1 MSDKLDRFVNLMK
14 GIFELDKSD
23 LDFGI
28 YRIMNIRKAE
38 IEKFLSEGL
47 PAKIA
52 DILAPFAQNDTEEIK
67 KKIESIEKQA
77 SDFGMDISSL
87 PDDNQMKQ
95 QYNSLKAQLA
105 GGTDLSALESDV
117 YSALYNF
124 FNRYYDEG
132 DFISKR
138 RYKEG
143 VYAIPYEGEEVKLY
157 WANQDQYYVK
167 TSENFKDYTF
177 KADDY
182 LIHFRI
188 VDATTEQ
195 NNNKESDD
203 SKRVFMLFTEDEE
216 NFPGIKT
223 FEHNADTKEI
233 IIRFVYDI
241 PEDKKRKYAEENYN
255 AVQKYIFENNSTIP
269 VWQSLLAP
277 IPTGKGKETTTL
289 LEKHMKAYVAKNT
302 FDYFIHKDLKG
313 FLTRELDFYIKS
325 EIMHLDDLDTTNE
338 QRVETYLA
346 KVRAVKRVGAIIID
360 FLAQIENFQK
370 KLWLKKKFVI
380 ETNWCITLDRID
392 EKFYPEIIE
401 NKAQIQEWIDMYAVD
416 EIKEDLTTVGFTN
429 PPTVDFLRQNLN
441 LVVDTKHFSSDFKER
456 LVASIDNI
464 DEETGGLMINS
475 DNYQALSFMTDKY
488 NEQIKL
494 IYIDPPYNTDA
505 SKILYKNG
513 YEHSSWISLME
524 SRLKKGK
531 EFLSRNGVID
541 VAIDDYEMRYLN
553 LCLDQVFGIEN
564 AISNIAI
571 MTNPKGRDQGFI
583 AQSHDYTLMYAKNK
597 AYAETNN
604 FILTDEELAKKFSK
618 TKDGEALR
626 ELPLKRTGTGK
637 RREERPYMYFPFFYS
652 EGTKDLIVIP
662 ETYYN
667 KIYDA
672 DTHSFNDKFL
682 NDVINEYKQKGY
694 TAILPISSKGELF
707 RWRWG
712 YKSCVKGV
720 ENGTL
725 FCKAVK
731 SGGYAIYQYDF
742 ADNEATP
749 KSLWM
754 GEKYDA
760 SSKGTNLLENMLP
773 NNPFDF
779 PKSLFTV
786 IDNIIIGSNET
797 DIVMDYFAG
806 SGTTGQ
812 AVIELNRSYDES
824 NRKYILVEMGEYFNT
839 VTKPRMQKVIYS
851 SDWKD
856 GKPQSRNTGVSH
868 IMKYMKLESYED
880 ALSNISLDDE
890 KHGLSS
896 LFGDDYLINYMLD
909 IEAEGSLLNLDAFR
923 TPFEYKL
930 KVTENNETKEK
941 NVDVVETFN
950 YLIGLTVKTASAITY
965 FNAVKDEN
973 GEYEGAVRLVKD
985 IGGTYGFKQVE
996 GTTPDGKRVLV
1007 IWRTISDNLIE
1018 SNAALDAYFTKHRIN
1033 PQDREY
1039 DIIYVNGDNNLQNMS
1054 TDEDSFKVQMTEL
1067 EFKKRMFEEE

>member
-47 PAKIA
+47 PVKITE
-52 DILAPFAQNDTEEIK
+52 ILAPFAQTDTEDLK
-67 KKIESIEKQA
+67 KQIAAIEKQA
-77 SDFGMDISSL
+77 ADFGIADISAS
-87 PDDNQMKQ
+87 PMAEK
-95 QYNSLKAQLA
+95 YNSLKAQLA

-392 EKFYPEIIE
+392 ERFYPEIIA

-429 PPTVDFLRQNLN
+429 PPTAEFLKQNDKLI
-441 LVVDTKHFSSDFKER
+441 VDTKHFSSDFKER

-475 DNYQALSFMTDKY
+475 DNYQALTTIKNKY
-488 NEQIKL
+488 AQKISE
-494 IYIDPPYNTDA
+494 IYIDPPYNTGDDGFV
-505 SKILYKNG
+505 YKDN
-513 YEHSSWISLME
+513 YRSSSWLTMLQE
-524 SRLKKGK
+524 RL
-531 EFLSRNGVID
+531 NV
-541 VAIDDYEMRYLN
+541 
-553 LCLDQVFGIEN
+553 
-564 AISNIAI
+564 
-571 MTNPKGRDQGFI
+571 
-583 AQSHDYTLMYAKNK
+583 AQSMLGNDGISFINVGDEEQEYLSSLVRQNFGKSNLFATLIWEKKMKGSFLNGKIVRMKDYILCISKSTDFPGLIGEIAKDTETYPVIKTTNARGVRTIK
-597 AYAETNN
+597 SGIISKYKDKNITVEAGTRISSGNMELILLSDMIIRDGILISDVEVESNWIYSQEKLDAYAEDKSLYITQDLY
-604 FILTDEELAKKFSK
+604 FRRIVS
-618 TKDGEALR
+618 EARNKRMRDL
-626 ELPLKRTGTGK
+626 LLRTGESTQDEDESYRK
-637 RREERPYMYFPFFYS
+637 I
-652 EGTKDLIVIP
+652 DLD
-662 ETYYN
+662 N
-667 KIYDA
+667 
-672 DTHSFNDKFL
+672 L
-682 NDVINEYKQKGY
+682 NLYG
-694 TAILPISSKGELF
+694 
-707 RWRWG
+707 W
-712 YKSCVKGV
+712 
-720 ENGTL
+720 
-725 FCKAVK
+725 
-731 SGGYAIYQYDF
+731 
-742 ADNEATP
+742 
-749 KSLWM
+749 
-754 GEKYDA
+754 
-760 SSKGTNLLENMLP
+760 
-773 NNPFDF
+773 
-779 PKSLFTV
+779 
-786 IDNIIIGSNET
+786 GSNENANDELHQILGEQNILSYPKPIKLLT
-797 DIVMDYFAG
+797 QLCVASRKSDGVWLDYFAG
-806 SGTTGQ
+806 SGST
-812 AVIELNRSYDES
+812 ACAIMNLNRIDG
-824 NRKYILVEMGEYFNT
+824 NKRKYILVEVGDYFLT
-839 VTKPRMQKVIYS
+839 TTLSRIKKYVYTS
-851 SDWKD
+851 EWTS

-909 IEAEGSLLNLDAFR
+909 IEAEGSLLNLDAFK

-973 GEYEGAVRLVKD
+973 GEYEGAVRLIKD
-985 IGGTYGFKQVE
+985 ISGTYGFKQIE

>member
-1 MSDKLDRFVNLMK
+1 MNDKLDRFVNLMR

-47 PAKIA
+47 PAKITET
-52 DILAPFAQNDTEEIK
+52 LAPFAQTDTEDLK
-67 KKIESIEKQA
+67 KQIADIEKQA
-77 SDFGMDISSL
+77 ADFGIADISAS
-87 PDDNQMKQ
+87 PMAEK
-95 QYNSLKAQLA
+95 YNSLKAQLA

-117 YSALYNF
+117 YSALYKF

-157 WANQDQYYVK
+157 WANQDQYYIK

-177 KADDY
+177 KVDDY
-182 LIHFRI
+182 SVHFRI

-241 PEDKKRKYAEENYN
+241 SQDKKRKYAEENYK
-255 AVQKYIFENNSTIP
+255 AVHEYIYKNNSTIP
-269 VWQSLLAP
+269 VWQKLLAP
-277 IPTGKGKETTTL
+277 IPTGKGKGTTTL

-325 EIMHLDDLDTTNE
+325 EIMHLDDLDTSNE

-346 KVRAVKRVGAIIID
+346 KVKAVKRVGNIIID

-416 EIKEDLTTVGFTN
+416 EIKEELTTVGFTN
-429 PPTVDFLRQNLN
+429 PPTIEFLRQNLN
-441 LVVDTKHFSSDFKER
+441 LVIDTKHFTSDFKER
-456 LVASIDNI
+456 LIASIDNL
-464 DEETGGLMINS
+464 DEQTGGLMINS
-475 DNYQALSFMTDKY
+475 DNFQAMNTVICKEKGKY
-488 NEQIKL
+488 KAVA
-494 IYIDPPYNTDA
+494 IDPPYNTEDDRA
-505 SKILYKNG
+505 KGKFCYKDG
-513 YEHSSWISLME
+513 FVDSSWISMMFDRCALLKQLQTDNGLIFVMIGDDECYNLKGILDVIYGGKNNFKANIIWNSRKSKQNDIDVSLSHNYVLSYSVKKTKDEYYGEPLNE
-524 SRLKKGK
+524 SEFSNPDKDPKGK
-531 EFLSRNGVID
+531 WKISPLDAPGVRERTSFF
-541 VAIDDYEMRYLN
+541 AI
-553 LCLDQVFGIEN
+553 
-564 AISNIAI
+564 
-571 MTNPKGRDQGFI
+571 TNPNTGVEYFPPKGRHWTIFQEDV
-583 AQSHDYTLMYAKNK
+583 
-597 AYAETNN
+597 
-604 FILTDEELAKKFSK
+604 DEYIKSGQIYFGRKGTSKPQWKRYWSEVCNDSK
-618 TKDGEALR
+618 TISTIWDEVDTATDATK
-626 ELPLKRTGTGK
+626 ELENILGLK
-637 RREERPYMYFPFFYS
+637 PF
-652 EGTKDLIVIP
+652 E
-662 ETYYN
+662 
-667 KIYDA
+667 
-672 DTHSFNDKFL
+672 
-682 NDVINEYKQKGY
+682 
-694 TAILPISSKGELF
+694 
-707 RWRWG
+707 
-712 YKSCVKGV
+712 
-720 ENGTL
+720 
-725 FCKAVK
+725 
-731 SGGYAIYQYDF
+731 
-742 ADNEATP
+742 TP
-749 KSLWM
+749 KPVSLI
-754 GEKYDA
+754 EKIIQQ
-760 SSKGTNLLENMLP
+760 SCNEHE
-773 NNPFDF
+773 
-779 PKSLFTV
+779 
-786 IDNIIIGSNET
+786 NII
-797 DIVMDYFAG
+797 DIFAG
-806 SGTTGQ
+806 SATTGH
-812 AVIELNRSYDES
+812 ATINM
-824 NRKYILVEMGEYFNT
+824 NRKYGGNRKYFLVEMGEYFNT
-839 VTKPRMQKVIYS
+839 VAIPRLKKVVYS
-851 SDWKD
+851 SDWKK
-856 GKPQSRNTGVSH
+856 GKPKNRNTGVSH

-909 IEAEGSLLNLDAFR
+909 IEAEGSLLNLDAFK

-965 FNAVKDEN
+965 FNAVKEEN

-985 IGGTYGFKQVE
+985 IGGTYGFKQIE

-1018 SNAALDAYFTKHRIN
+1018 SNAALDAYFSKHRIN

-1039 DIIYVNGDNNLQNMS
+1039 NIIYVNGDNNLQNIS
-1054 TDEDSFKVQMTEL
+1054 TEEDSFKVQMTEL

>member
-1 MSDKLDRFVNLMK
+1 MSDKLDRFVNLMR

-47 PAKIA
+47 PAKITET
-52 DILAPFAQNDTEEIK
+52 LAPFAQNDTEEIK
-67 KKIESIEKQA
+67 KKIESIEQQA
-77 SDFGMDISSL
+77 SAFGMDISVL

-95 QYNSLKAQLA
+95 QYNSLKSQLA

-157 WANQDQYYVK
+157 WANQDQYYIK

-177 KADDY
+177 KVDDY
-182 LIHFRI
+182 SVHFRI

-255 AVQKYIFENNSTIP
+255 AVHDFIYKNNSTIP

-277 IPTGKGKETTTL
+277 VPTGKGKETTTL

-325 EIMHLDDLDTTNE
+325 EIMHLDDLDTSNE

-346 KVRAVKRVGAIIID
+346 KVKAVKRVGEIIID

-416 EIKEDLTTVGFTN
+416 EIKEDLATVGFTN
-429 PPTVDFLRQNLN
+429 PPTVEFLRQNLN

-456 LVASIDNI
+456 LIASIDNL
-464 DEETGGLMINS
+464 DEESNGEMLYS
-475 DNYQALSFMTDKY
+475 DNFQAITFLSEKY
-488 NEQIKL
+488 KDSVQYC
-494 IYIDPPYNTDA
+494 YIDPPYNTDSA
-505 SKILYKNG
+505 PILYKNG
-513 YEHSSWISLME
+513 YKNSSWLSMLNDRIKKSKSL
-524 SRLKKGK
+524 LKDK
-531 EFLSRNGVID
+531 SIYT
-541 VAIDDYEMRYLN
+541 VAIDDTEVSYLMLLLN
-553 LCLDQVFGIEN
+553 QQFTEHR
-564 AISNIAI
+564 ISPI
-571 MTNPKGRDQGFI
+571 TVVHNPKG
-583 AQSHDYTLMYAKNK
+583 SP
-597 AYAETNN
+597 
-604 FILTDEELAKKFSK
+604 
-618 TKDGEALR
+618 TKDFNRTHEYAIFITQESDKNAIARIVEENETPRKMRRWGENSLR
-626 ELPLKRTGTGK
+626 TERRLSFYPIYVKDGKIVDVGEVPPDSFHPLGRNVKQEDGTIAIYPIDQNGIE
-637 RREERPYMYFPFFYS
+637 RRWNFGLDTVRENLSRITIMEVDN
-652 EGTKDLIVIP
+652 TLDLFLTHEMTIP
-662 ETYYN
+662 KTVWKGGE
-667 KIYDA
+667 YDA
-672 DTHSFNDKFL
+672 GSYGNTLLSNIL
-682 NDVINEYKQKGY
+682 GQK
-694 TAILPISSKGELF
+694 L
-707 RWRWG
+707 
-712 YKSCVKGV
+712 
-720 ENGTL
+720 
-725 FCKAVK
+725 
-731 SGGYAIYQYDF
+731 
-742 ADNEATP
+742 
-749 KSLWM
+749 
-754 GEKYDA
+754 
-760 SSKGTNLLENMLP
+760 
-773 NNPFDF
+773 FDF
-779 PKSLFTV
+779 PKSINTV
-786 IDNIIIGSNET
+786 NRCIDLSTHNNK
-797 DIVMDYFAG
+797 DAIVLDYFAG
-806 SGTTGQ
+806 SGTTGH
-812 AVIELNRSYDES
+812 AIINLNRNDDG

-851 SDWKD
+851 ADWKN
-856 GKPQSRNTGVSH
+856 GKPQNRNTGVSH

-985 IGGTYGFKQVE
+985 IGGTYGFKQIE

-1018 SNAALDAYFTKHRIN
+1018 SNAALDAYFSKHRIN

-1039 DIIYVNGDNNLQNMS
+1039 DIIYVNGDNNLQNIS

>member
-47 PAKIA
+47 PAKITET
-52 DILAPFAQNDTEEIK
+52 LAPFAQNDTEEIK
-67 KKIESIEKQA
+67 KKIESIEQQA
-77 SDFGMDISSL
+77 SAFGMDISAL

-95 QYNSLKAQLA
+95 QYNSLKSQLA

-157 WANQDQYYVK
+157 WANQDQYYIK

-177 KADDY
+177 KVDDY
-182 LIHFRI
+182 SVHFRI

-241 PEDKKRKYAEENYN
+241 PEDKKRKYAEENYK
-255 AVQKYIFENNSTIP
+255 AVHDYIYKNNSTIP

-277 IPTGKGKETTTL
+277 VPTGKGKETTTL

-325 EIMHLDDLDTTNE
+325 EIMHLDDLDTSNE

-346 KVRAVKRVGAIIID
+346 KVKAVKRVGTIIID

-416 EIKEDLTTVGFTN
+416 EIKKDLATVGFSN
-429 PPTVDFLRQNLN
+429 PPTAEFLRQNLN
-441 LVVDTKHFSSDFKER
+441 LVVDTKHFTSDFKER
-456 LVASIDNI
+456 LIASIDNLDENTDGLLISSENLQAMNLLLCKYCGSI
-464 DEETGGLMINS
+464 DAIIT
-475 DNYQALSFMTDKY
+475 
-488 NEQIKL
+488 
-494 IYIDPPYNTDA
+494 DPPYNTGDDGF
-505 SKILYKNG
+505 IYKDN
-513 YEHSSWISLME
+513 YLHSSWLSMINDRLQLAYSLLSENSWISMNINDIELSNILQLFNNSNWNTPTNITVKMSHLSGMKMSHIDKKIPKIKESILLSSKGNNCFLTPIYEKCDWESSFERYKSFLIKNGSENPGEWSKTTVRSEAIRQGIDVKDKQSYDEFRIKNADLIFRTAVDDAISDTPKDGIIREIITSQGIKKYILNGEDVLFASQYMKNIDGKPSPVQVKGDIWDDIGINNVHNEGGVQLPNGKKPVKLFERLISLL
-524 SRLKKGK
+524 SSKRSGIILDFFAGSATTAHAVINHNKK
-531 EFLSRNGVID
+531 N
-541 VAIDDYEMRYLN
+541 
-553 LCLDQVFGIEN
+553 EN
-564 AISNIAI
+564 A
-571 MTNPKGRDQGFI
+571 TKK
-583 AQSHDYTLMYAKNK
+583 Y
-597 AYAETNN
+597 
-604 FILTDEELAKKFSK
+604 ILIQDDDLIFSSK
-618 TKDGEALR
+618 T
-626 ELPLKRTGTGK
+626 LKRTK
-637 RREERPYMYFPFFYS
+637 
-652 EGTKDLIVIP
+652 
-662 ETYYN
+662 N
-667 KIYDA
+667 
-672 DTHSFNDKFL
+672 
-682 NDVINEYKQKGY
+682 
-694 TAILPISSKGELF
+694 
-707 RWRWG
+707 
-712 YKSCVKGV
+712 
-720 ENGTL
+720 
-725 FCKAVK
+725 
-731 SGGYAIYQYDF
+731 
-742 ADNEATP
+742 
-749 KSLWM
+749 
-754 GEKYDA
+754 
-760 SSKGTNLLENMLP
+760 
-773 NNPFDF
+773 
-779 PKSLFTV
+779 
-786 IDNIIIGSNET
+786 
-797 DIVMDYFAG
+797 
-806 SGTTGQ
+806 
-812 AVIELNRSYDES
+812 
-824 NRKYILVEMGEYFNT
+824 
-839 VTKPRMQKVIYS
+839 VIYS
-851 SDWKD
+851 NDWKLD
-856 GKPQSRNTGVSH
+856 KAMSHSTGVSH

-950 YLIGLTVKTASAITY
+950 YLIGLTVQTASAITY

-973 GEYEGAVRLVKD
+973 GEYEGAVRLIKD
-985 IGGTYGFKQVE
+985 IGGTYGFKQIE

-1018 SNAALDAYFTKHRIN
+1018 SNAALDAYFSKHRIN

-1039 DIIYVNGDNNLQNMS
+1039 DIIYVNGDNNLQNIS

>member
-38 IEKFLSEGL
+38 IEKFLFDKEYEHGL
-47 PAKIA
+47 HKKITG
-52 DILAPFAQNDTEEIK
+52 ILAPFAQSDTEDLK
-67 KKIESIEKQA
+67 NKIESIEKQA
-77 SDFGMDISSL
+77 SAFGMDISTL

-177 KADDY
+177 KANDY

-223 FEHNADTKEI
+223 FEHNAETSEI

-241 PEDKKRKYAEENYN
+241 PEDKKRKYAEENYK
-255 AVQKYIFENNSTIP
+255 AVHDFIYSNNSTIP
-269 VWQSLLAP
+269 VWQTLLAP
-277 IPTGKGKETTTL
+277 VPTGKGKETTTL

-313 FLTRELDFYIKS
+313 FLIRELDFYIKS

-346 KVRAVKRVGAIIID
+346 KVRAVKRVGHIIID
-360 FLAQIENFQK
+360 FLSQIENFQK

-380 ETNWCITLDRID
+380 ETNWCITLDHID
-392 EKFYPEIIE
+392 ERFYPEIIA
-401 NKAQIQEWIDMYAVD
+401 NTAQIQEWIDMYAVD
-416 EIKEDLTTVGFTN
+416 EIKGDMLTEGFTN
-429 PPTVDFLRQNLN
+429 PPTVEFLRQNLN
-441 LVVDTKHFSSDFKER
+441 LVVDTKHFNSDFKER
-456 LVASIDNI
+456 LIASIDNL
-464 DEETGGLMINS
+464 DEQTGGLMINS
-475 DNYQALSFMTDKY
+475 DNTHALSLLQNKY
-488 NEQIKL
+488 KNSVRCV
-494 IYIDPPYNTDA
+494 YIDPPFNTGTDGFC
-505 SKILYKNG
+505 YKDQ
-513 YEHSSWISLME
+513 YWHSSWCAMIYTNLMFAKSLMTTDATIYTHIDYYE
-524 SRLKKGK
+524 KERLKLILDELFFYQTEIIWRIGW
-531 EFLSRNGVID
+531 LSGYKTI
-541 VAIDDYEMRYLN
+541 
-553 LCLDQVFGIEN
+553 
-564 AISNIAI
+564 
-571 MTNPKGRDQGFI
+571 
-583 AQSHDYTLMYAKNK
+583 
-597 AYAETNN
+597 
-604 FILTDEELAKKFSK
+604 AKKFIRNHDTIYQYSK
-618 TKDGEALR
+618 S
-626 ELPLKRTGTGK
+626 ELPLFNKKYIPYPDDYVRRDGKKPDGEGYPIEDTWNCYELDRLDSIQIVSFSKEKVGDATATQKPEALLERIIIASSNPDDIILDFFGGTGTTMASAYKTNRKFISIEMSQHQFFDNEVPRIK
-637 RREERPYMYFPFFYS
+637 RVLFGDRY
-652 EGTKDLIVIP
+652 G
-662 ETYYN
+662 
-667 KIYDA
+667 
-672 DTHSFNDKFL
+672 
-682 NDVINEYKQKGY
+682 
-694 TAILPISSKGELF
+694 ISSKY
-707 RWRWG
+707 G
-712 YKSCVKGV
+712 YP
-720 ENGTL
+720 
-725 FCKAVK
+725 K
-731 SGGYAIYQYDF
+731 SG
-742 ADNEATP
+742 
-749 KSLWM
+749 
-754 GEKYDA
+754 
-760 SSKGTNLLENMLP
+760 
-773 NNPFDF
+773 
-779 PKSLFTV
+779 
-786 IDNIIIGSNET
+786 
-797 DIVMDYFAG
+797 IV
-806 SGTTGQ
+806 
-812 AVIELNRSYDES
+812 
-824 NRKYILVEMGEYFNT
+824 
-839 VTKPRMQKVIYS
+839 
-851 SDWKD
+851 
-856 GKPQSRNTGVSH
+856 
-868 IMKYMKLESYED
+868 KYMKLESYED
-880 ALSNISLDDE
+880 ALSNITLDDE
-890 KHGLSS
+890 KHGLAS

-950 YLIGLTVKTASAITY
+950 YLIGLTVQTASAITY

-973 GEYEGAVRLVKD
+973 GEYEGAVRLIKD
-985 IGGTYGFKQVE
+985 IGGTYGFKQIE

-1018 SNAALDAYFTKHRIN
+1018 SNAALDAYFSKHRIN

-1039 DIIYVNGDNNLQNMS
+1039 DIIYVNGDNNLQNIS
-1054 TDEDSFKVQMTEL
+1054 TAEDTFKVQMTEL

>member
-47 PAKIA
+47 PAKINET
-52 DILAPFAQNDTEEIK
+52 LAPFAQNDTEEIK
-67 KKIESIEKQA
+67 KKIESIEQQA
-77 SDFGMDISSL
+77 SAFGMDISAL

-182 LIHFRI
+182 LVHFRI

-223 FEHNADTKEI
+223 FEHNAETSEI

-241 PEDKKRKYAEENYN
+241 PEDKKRKYAEENYK
-255 AVQKYIFENNSTIP
+255 AVHDFIYSNNSTIP
-269 VWQSLLAP
+269 VWQTLLAP
-277 IPTGKGKETTTL
+277 VSTGKGKETTTL

-346 KVRAVKRVGAIIID
+346 KVRAVKRIGHIIID

-392 EKFYPEIIE
+392 ERFYPEIIA

-416 EIKEDLTTVGFTN
+416 EIKGDMLTEGFTN
-429 PPTVDFLRQNLN
+429 PPTAEFLKQNDKLI
-441 LVVDTKHFSSDFKER
+441 VDTKHFSSDFKER
-456 LVASIDNI
+456 LIASIDNL
-464 DEETGGLMINS
+464 DEQTGGLMINGE
-475 DNYQALSFMTDKY
+475 NYQSLQVIRNT
-488 NEQIKL
+488 IKNKVDCC
-494 IYIDPPYNTDA
+494 YYDPPYNT
-505 SKILYKNG
+505 SENTFLYKNG
-513 YEHSSWISLME
+513 YRDSSWASMIFDRINITKNVLSNHGIACV
-524 SRLKKGK
+524 SIDDK
-531 EFLSRNGVID
+531 EFANLQHVLDLNFGVDGRLGNLVVEIKPSGRTND
-541 VAIDDYEMRYLN
+541 NFLATSHEYILFYGLN
-553 LCLDQVFGIEN
+553 SVEN
-564 AISNIAI
+564 EICFF
-571 MTNPKGRDQGFI
+571 P
-583 AQSHDYTLMYAKNK
+583 
-597 AYAETNN
+597 
-604 FILTDEELAKKFSK
+604 
-618 TKDGEALR
+618 LR
-626 ELPLKRTGTGK
+626 EDQLSQYKDDDEHGAHKWRDFMRTGGYSTP
-637 RREERPYMYFPFFYS
+637 EERPNSFYP
-652 EGTKDLIVIP
+652 IF
-662 ETYYN
+662 YN
-667 KIYDA
+667 EITGDI
-672 DTHSFNDKFL
+672 SL
-682 NDVINEYKQKGY
+682 EKQENY
-694 TAILPISSKGELF
+694 IEILPVDTAGKYRVWRKTKPSFLEHLSKGEIKIGKK
-707 RWRWG
+707 RG
-712 YKSCVKGV
+712 SSDYKVQIIDKIKVGV
-720 ENGTL
+720 R
-725 FCKAVK
+725 
-731 SGGYAIYQYDF
+731 
-742 ADNEATP
+742 P
-749 KSLWM
+749 KSVWV
-754 GEKYDA
+754 GSKYDA
-760 SSKGTNLLENMLP
+760 SSHGTKWLKHLFEENA
-773 NNPFDF
+773 PFSF
-779 PKSLFTV
+779 PKSIHSVYDTIYTV
-786 IDNIIIGSNET
+786 VGENPKALVLDA
-797 DIVMDYFAG
+797 FAG
-806 SGTTGQ
+806 SGTTGE
-812 AVIELNRSYDES
+812 AVLRLNANVDENDNLG
-824 NRKYILVEMGEYFNT
+824 NRKYILVEMGEYFNS

-880 ALSNISLDDE
+880 ALSNITLDDE
-890 KHGLSS
+890 KHGLAS

-950 YLIGLTVKTASAITY
+950 YLIGLTVQTASAITY
-965 FNAVKDEN
+965 FDAVKDEK

-985 IGGTYGFKQVE
+985 IGGTYGFKQIE

-1018 SNAALDAYFTKHRIN
+1018 SNAALDAYFSKHRIN
-1033 PQDREY
+1033 PQEREY
-1039 DIIYVNGDNNLQNMS
+1039 DIIYVNGDNNLQNIS
-1054 TDEDSFKVQMTEL
+1054 TAEDTFKVQMTEL